1 MEELEFALQEYVL
14 TANDPKYNGDYS
26 VINSKFPELADIDP
40 FVLQEYVLTAND
52 PKYGGDWG
60 IINGKFNKSELF
72 LSSEFETKKYESN
85 SETDVEEEKEPIET
99 EIFVSKGN
107 KEVTAKDMSLS
118 EIQAEYEMLLSTIE
132 KARAE
137 RMQAQMFMAQQ
148 YADQKEG
155 GVASDSEEA
164 KAFKEAMETAAANME

>member
-1 MEELEFALQEYVL
+1 MSKEKINPITEQEDPTLTKEELNARRDEITNFY
-14 TANDPKYNGDYS
+14 
-26 VINSKFPELADIDP
+26 
-40 FVLQEYVLTAND
+40 
-52 PKYGGDWG
+52 
-60 IINGKFNKSELF
+60 
-72 LSSEFETKKYESN
+72 
-85 SETDVEEEKEPIET
+85 KENI
-99 EIFVSKGN
+99 KH
-107 KEVTAKDMSLS
+107 L

-164 KAFKEAMETAAANME
+164 IAFKEAMEAAAEKIN